1 MLAETNLAPNW
12 TRWLLP
18 KAVSQNVIALIPP
31 SYEVHKHLVLSAH
44 LDTHRTPIF
53 YSSKAWHSAFS
64 LLVGLA
70 FVSMALGAV
79 SFGLGALLSWA
90 WMRWAGL
97 ALAPVQVFALV
108 LCLHA
113 DLTPFSPGANDNAS
127 GAGMALALAAR
138 LVERPLAHTEIHLVF
153 TGCEEVGAYGMAA
166 FLDAHAQE
174 LGEEALYVILDEVG
188 LGYLK
193 YLTADGLVIKHPT
206 HPRALKIAR
215 QVASV
220 APVLGAVE
228 GPGIAYTDALV
239 ATKRGLKALTVCTLP
254 GPEEQGL
261 SHWHQMSDT
270 AETISPAALA
280 RVHEFTWQILQS
292 FDQANA

>member
-1 MLAETNLAPNW
+1 
-12 TRWLLP
+12 
-18 KAVSQNVIALIPP
+18 
-31 SYEVHKHLVLSAH
+31 
-44 LDTHRTPIF
+44 
-53 YSSKAWHSAFS
+53 
-64 LLVGLA
+64 
-70 FVSMALGAV
+70 
-79 SFGLGALLSWA
+79 
-90 WMRWAGL
+90 
-97 ALAPVQVFALV
+97 
-108 LCLHA
+108 
-113 DLTPFSPGANDNAS
+113 
-127 GAGMALALAAR
+127 
-138 LVERPLAHTEIHLVF
+138 
-153 TGCEEVGAYGMAA
+153 MAA

-193 YLTADGLVIKHPT
+193 YLTADGLVIKHQT
-206 HPRALKIAR
+206 HPRALEIAR

-239 ATKRGLKALTVCTLP
+239 ATRRGLAALTICTLP
-254 GPEEQGL
+254 GPEEAGV
-261 SHWHQMSDT
+261 SYWHQMSDT